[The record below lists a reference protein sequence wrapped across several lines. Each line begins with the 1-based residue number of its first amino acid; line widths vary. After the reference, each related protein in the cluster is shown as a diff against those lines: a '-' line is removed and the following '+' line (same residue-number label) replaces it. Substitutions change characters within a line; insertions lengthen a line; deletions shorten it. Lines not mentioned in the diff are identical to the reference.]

1 MPGFDL
7 HYSAE
12 GAGTVTEP
20 VVVSFSFTRYTP
32 SLEELRAQLP
42 GTVTLEPG
50 PVAGS
55 YKMKGVNP
63 AMTRVEI
70 LRIFDQLKRDNR
82 WTGKHQA

>member
-7 HYSAE
+7 HYSVE
-12 GAGTVTEP
+12 GAGTAMEP
-20 VVVSFSFTRYTP
+20 VVVGFSFTRHFP

-50 PVAGS
+50 PIAGG
-55 YKMKGVNP
+55 YRMRGVNP
-63 AMTRVEI
+63 SLTRVEI
-70 LRIFDQLKRDNR
+70 LRIFDQLKRDNS